1 MILLE
6 GKQTAQTIKSQ
17 AAQRASEFLKNHGR
31 KPGLAVVLVG
41 DDPASKV
48 YVGHKIKTCQE
59 LGIES
64 FQKVISATTTQDELN
79 HLINTLN
86 TDESVD
92 AILVQSPLPKH
103 LSFSQVLDR
112 IDPSKDADGLT
123 PHNVGLA
130 WSGRQRVV
138 PCTPAGIIEL
148 LKHYQIS
155 LERKHVCVIGRSDI
169 VGKPMAQL
177 LLQNN
182 ATVTIC
188 HSKTKSLE
196 DITKQADIVVCAIG
210 KRNYFTKEFFDRDAV
225 VIDVGIHRLEEG
237 LLCGDVFFKDVKD
250 SVRAL
255 TPVPGGVGPLT
266 IAMLMQNTVTLAELR
281 KKKDSV

>member
-1 MILLE
+1 M
-6 GKQTAQTIKSQ
+6 
-17 AAQRASEFLKNHGR
+17 QRAAAYLQKYGR

-41 DDPASKV
+41 GDPASQV
-48 YVGHKIKTCQE
+48 YVGHKVKACEE
-59 LGIES
+59 LGLASFKHALPENTSQSDLNSLIE
-64 FQKVISATTTQDELN
+64 KLNKDEA
-79 HLINTLN
+79 
-86 TDESVD
+86 VD

-103 LSFSQVLDR
+103 LSFSEVLDR
-112 IDPSKDADGLT
+112 IAPHKDADGLT
-123 PHNVGLA
+123 PENVGLA
-130 WSGRQRVV
+130 WSGRPRVV

-148 LKHYQIS
+148 LKHYQVS
-155 LERKHVCVIGRSDI
+155 LERKHVVVIGRSDI

-177 LLQNN
+177 FLQNN

-188 HSKTKSLE
+188 HSKTKALE
-196 DITKQADIVVCAIG
+196 EVSKQADIVVAAIG

-237 LLCGDVFFKDVKD
+237 MLCGDVFFKDVKD

-266 IAMLMQNTVTLAELR
+266 IAMLMQNTVTLAEL
-281 KKKDSV
+281 KKDNQ